1 MDQVTQPTA
10 QPKKKRNWRRFRRP
24 AIALGSGLFVLWICF
39 VSYIAWAMRQPPE
52 VFGHVMARMPMPAY
66 FVIPFET
73 LWGRARAGHL
83 RVGDVAPALM
93 VKHLNDTSPVDLG
106 SLWAERPVVLVFGSY
121 T

>member
-1 MDQVTQPTA
+1 MGRTKLKFNW
-10 QPKKKRNWRRFRRP
+10 PKWRPWVLRIGG
-24 AIALGSGLFVLWICF
+24 ACLVLWIGF

-52 VFGHVMARMPMPAY
+52 VFGRVMSRMPMPAY

-73 LWGRARAGHL
+73 LWMQARGGQL
-83 RVGDVAPALM
+83 RVGDVAPNFP
-93 VKHLNDTSPVDLG
+93 VKHLTDTTPVDLG